1 MSKSLVTESPEELT
15 SKAEK
20 DIMNVNVLLAQ
31 KFHPEDLMY
40 DIICF
45 HATQAVEKLLKSYI
59 IKNGQ
64 KVNKIHDID
73 RLHNIAVEIDVS
85 FTNIKDDCVLLNV
98 FVPDV
103 KYSEQET
110 ITKQNL
116 DKITKSME
124 TVCCFP
130 PIKAMRDL
138 FAEKRSYKIV
148 AEITTNPSSK
158 ETDNSTENHGK

>member
-1 MSKSLVTESPEELT
+1 MSKSLVTESPDELT

-73 RLHNIAVEIDVS
+73 RLHNIAVEIDTS
-85 FTNIKDDCVLLNV
+85 FANIKDDCVLLNV

-110 ITKQNL
+110 ITKQNI
-116 DKITKSME
+116 DKIIKSME
-124 TVCCFP
+124 TICSFP
-130 PIKAMRDL
+130 PIESMRDS
-138 FAEKRSYKIV
+138 FAKKRSYKIV
-148 AEITTNPSSK
+148 AEVITNPSPK
-158 ETDNSTENHGK
+158 ETDKPPENNGN